1 MSARIVFMG
10 SPDFALPV
18 LRRLLESEPARP
30 AGGHEVVAVYTQ
42 PDRPAGRG
50 RTLQA
55 PPAKRLALAHGV
67 PVFQPARVSAPDSVE
82 ELAKLAPDLIVIAA
96 YGQILKQPALDLP
109 RRGVLN
115 VHASLLPRHRGAAPV
130 AAAILAGDDEA
141 GVTIMQTE
149 LALDAG
155 PILAQRRVPISPHDT
170 TGTLTERLAEE
181 GADLLMEVLPAWL
194 DGSLAPTP
202 QDASRA
208 TYAPI
213 LHKEDGRVDWGLPA
227 EDIWRRVRA
236 FTPWPGAF
244 TYLDG
249 QALRLLDTWPLA
261 APAGGGPASGGEDQ
275 GQPAGLPVRQAG
287 TVVPCPP
294 WEAVPDQAGFAV
306 VSGWG
311 LLAIMR
317 LQLAGRRALP
327 ATDFLRGQRDLMG
340 KRLG

>member
-18 LRRLLESEPARP
+18 LRRLLQSE
-30 AGGHEVVAVYTQ
+30 HEVVAVYTQ

-50 RTLQA
+50 RALQA
-55 PPAKRLALAHGV
+55 PPAKTLALAHGV
-67 PVFQPARVSAPDSVE
+67 PVFQPARVSAPGSVQ
-82 ELAKLAPDLIVIAA
+82 ELARLNPDLIVMAA
-96 YGQILKQPALDLP
+96 YGQILKQPVLEVP

-130 AAAILAGDDEA
+130 AAAILAGDEET

-170 TGTLTERLAEE
+170 AGTLTERLAEE

-194 DGSLAPTP
+194 GGSLAPTP
-202 QDASRA
+202 QDALKV

-249 QALRLLDTWPLA
+249 QPLRLLDTWPLA
-261 APAGGGPASGGEDQ
+261 AGDEEQ
-275 GQPAGLPVRQAG
+275 QAG

-294 WEAVPDQAGFAV
+294 GEDVSGQAGPPTWRTGFAV
-306 VSGWG
+306 VTGRG

-327 ATDFLRGQRDLMG
+327 ATDFLRGQRGLMG
-340 KRLG
+340 KHLG